1 MVRARIL
8 AVDDDPVVL
17 GLLRV
22 AAEEDGL
29 DLVVEED
36 AAVAFATAQSFK
48 PDLVILDV
56 RLPGVDGFT
65 VARRLHDQGDVAVLF
80 LTAADTLEDRLAG
93 FKAGGDDYLLKPF
106 FVEEVIA
113 RIRAILR
120 RRGMSTGDVWRVGDL
135 TVDEGTWQVARG
147 GCAIELTR
155 TEFDLLLALLRQRG
169 RVVPRAALAE
179 QVWGFEQRGNVLD
192 VHMSAL
198 RRKLEACG
206 ERYIHTVRSVGYVLR
221 PPAGSGPGPQQKDG

>member
-1 MVRARIL
+1 
-8 AVDDDPVVL
+8 
-17 GLLRV
+17 
-22 AAEEDGL
+22 
-29 DLVVEED
+29 
-36 AAVAFATAQSFK
+36 
-48 PDLVILDV
+48 
-56 RLPGVDGFT
+56 
-65 VARRLHDQGDVAVLF
+65 
-80 LTAADTLEDRLAG
+80 
-93 FKAGGDDYLLKPF
+93 
-106 FVEEVIA
+106 
-113 RIRAILR
+113 
-120 RRGMSTGDVWRVGDL
+120 MSTGDVWRVGDL